1 MNSFLRYTIALLVTY
16 LLAWTASY
24 VFIFLTRGDGMD
36 FSHYLKYFVLAWTF
50 NGFELPTFI
59 LILSIVV
66 FVPLA
71 VLVVIQMRRRE
82 KQGGNV
88 A

>member
-1 MNSFLRYTIALLVTY
+1 MALVVTY
-16 LLAWTASY
+16 LFAWTASY
-24 VFIFLTRGDGMD
+24 VFIFLSRGDGID
-36 FSHYLKYFVLAWTF
+36 FSHYFKYFVLAWTF

-59 LILSIVV
+59 WIFSIVA